1 MYKTGSQIKL
11 KTLVIKLRL
20 CDYSDAYILVYR
32 TVIPPN
38 TATKAALNYKNK
50 KIVFENCPQ
59 LTDCTRVINK
69 K

>member
-1 MYKTGSQIKL
+1 MCKTGSQIKL

-32 TVIPPN
+32 TIIAPN
-38 TATKAALNYKNK
+38 TATKAALNYRNK
-50 KIVFENCPQ
+50 KIVFENCPH